1 MCQASP
7 TWYKGQLTLLLCW
20 HAQENKARGTTFTR
34 PWRGDQGGW
43 MSVYEGFGIIV
54 WDSQGVS
61 MKSIVQ

>member
-34 PWRGDQGGW
+34 PWRGDQGG
-43 MSVYEGFGIIV
+43 
-54 WDSQGVS
+54 
-61 MKSIVQ
+61 